1 MTNDR
6 IYVHGYDPLVDP
18 DLGDAF
24 NRRAVI
30 HQRTAHRMLRA
41 TRRRRI
47 LARAMIAIAAILG
60 TGAAEATIQ
69 RSLDSHGAQASAA
82 AAASSSTTNTFAA
95 LRGVSANLSAEQKA
109 IANLIAATNAALHS
123 AGAGAVQVPNVSPN
137 TMNAAAVNTA
147 VVAPTAPV
155 THATTGASNSG

>member
-1 MTNDR
+1 MNSDG
-6 IYVHGYDPLVDP
+6 IYAHGYDPSIEP

-24 NRRAVI
+24 SRRTAVR
-30 HQRTAHRMLRA
+30 QRTAHTMWRT

-47 LARAMIAIAAILG
+47 LAQTMIAIAAILG

-69 RSLDSHGAQASAA
+69 RSLASHGAQASATTTV
-82 AAASSSTTNTFAA
+82 ASSSNGTFAA
-95 LRGVSANLSAEQKA
+95 LRGVSTDLSADQRA
-109 IANLIAATNAALHS
+109 VANLITATNAALHS
-123 AGAGAVQVPNVSPN
+123 AGVAAVHVPNVSPN
-137 TMNAAAVNTA
+137 TINAA